1 VYASVE
7 LQAKCADFLVAYL
20 GGNSLQLLQ
29 QTTTSLVLQDRRRA
43 AIHSYLRTLP
53 PDTFRL
59 LAQLKRQRVQHVYR
73 PVPVYSMCVL
83 KRFKSPEC
91 TSWAVYKLYAER
103 DGGLHFLLSAARDVA
118 TGRFVVTADEAR
130 SCVPAAVSSQDVVAS
145 LQSNAL
151 DTLFTMYDNGLECA
165 GLASANAALPGVRRR
180 EIGVVSYSMNLT
192 GRSPRNIIGIFPKFP
207 FKSWPEPSAEPSE
220 AIAAAGDGGGG
231 VGGGGGGEGGGR
243 GGGESSIEAG
253 HGHGNGV
260 VGRGERRAGV
270 GRGGGAWYEDGYA
283 DEDLVGGHR
292 IRKAR
297 FYDHFF
303 FNSFIFP
310 S

>member
-1 VYASVE
+1 
-7 LQAKCADFLVAYL
+7 
-20 GGNSLQLLQ
+20 
-29 QTTTSLVLQDRRRA
+29 
-43 AIHSYLRTLP
+43 
-53 PDTFRL
+53 
-59 LAQLKRQRVQHVYR
+59 
-73 PVPVYSMCVL
+73 MCVL

-130 SCVPAAVSSQDVVAS
+130 SSVPAAVSSQDVVAS
-145 LQSNAL
+145 LESNAL

-207 FKSWPEPSAEPSE
+207 FKSSPEPAAEPSE
-220 AIAAAGDGGGG
+220 ASAAAGDGGGG
-231 VGGGGGGEGGGR
+231 DGGGGGAGGGV
-243 GGGESSIEAG
+243 GGGSIERG

-260 VGRGERRAGV
+260 DGGGERRAGV
-270 GRGGGAWYEDGYA
+270 QPGGGAWCEDGYA
-283 DEDLVGGHR
+283 DEGLVGGHR

-297 FYDHFF
+297 FNYCYYFILFLYFLFSFF
-303 FNSFIFP
+303 
-310 S
+310 